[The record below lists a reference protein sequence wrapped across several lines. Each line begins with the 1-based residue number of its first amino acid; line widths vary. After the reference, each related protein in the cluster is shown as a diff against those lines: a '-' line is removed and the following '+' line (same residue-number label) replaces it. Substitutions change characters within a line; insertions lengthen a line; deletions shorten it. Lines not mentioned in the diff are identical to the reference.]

1 LKGIFL
7 MSNLSARERPALASL
22 PLRVQPAP
30 TGRRVLVVEDNRD
43 AADTLGLL
51 LQMQGHD
58 VLVAYNG
65 TDGIGRAASWEP
77 DVVLCDIGLPG
88 IDGFEVARR
97 LRRQPGTERALLV
110 AITGYGT
117 EQDRRRGFEAGFDHY
132 LVKPADPD
140 DLRRLLA
147 GAAR

>member
-1 LKGIFL
+1 
-7 MSNLSARERPALASL
+7 MSNRAALEPFALTSL
-22 PLRVQPAP
+22 PLQAEAATARL
-30 TGRRVLVVEDNRD
+30 RVLVVEDNRD
-43 AADTLGLL
+43 AADTLCLL
-51 LQMQGHD
+51 LEMLGHD
-58 VLVAYNG
+58 VQVAYNG
-65 TDGIGRAASWEP
+65 PDGVRRATSWGP

-97 LRRQPGTERALLV
+97 LRRQPGTEQALLV

-140 DLRRLLA
+140 ELRRLLA
-147 GAAR
+147 DRAR